1 MAAATN
7 RPEVAPADA
16 HNLRLA
22 ANVRPEG
29 WVDPQPAPRYN
40 LVVIG
45 AGTAGLVC
53 AAGAAGLGAKVALV
67 ERNLMG
73 GDCLNF
79 GCVPSKALIR
89 AASAAAAIREAQ
101 RMGVVTTASPIQ
113 VDFAR
118 AMERMRQIRA
128 DLSSTDSAARFAG
141 LGVDVFLGEAR
152 FGGPDRLEVG
162 GRGLSF
168 KRAVIATGARATAP
182 PIPGLEGSG
191 YLTNET
197 VFSLTTMPPRIAI
210 IGGGPLGC
218 ELAQAFRRFG
228 ADVTIL
234 EVMNQ
239 ILIREDRDAAM
250 RVEAAMVREGVRIVT
265 DCKIVAV
272 ERRGSEKVIRY
283 ERAGAPDESVV
294 DEILIGAGRSPNVE
308 GLNLESAGV
317 EYDRQ
322 RGVVV
327 DDYLRTSNHNIFAAG
342 DICTAYRF
350 THVADAMARIVIRNA
365 LFMGR
370 ARADRLTIPW
380 CTYTDPEIAQ
390 VGLSEAEA
398 VSRGLRIK
406 TFTQE
411 LGAVDRAVI
420 DGQTEGFIKVRVA
433 EASDRI
439 VGATVVATHASEMIS
454 EITVAMAG
462 RLGLGAIANIIH
474 PYPTQADGIRKLGD
488 AYNRTRLTPRL
499 KRIFEWWMAWTR

>member
-1 MAAATN
+1 M
-7 RPEVAPADA
+7 
-16 HNLRLA
+16 
-22 ANVRPEG
+22 
-29 WVDPQPAPRYN
+29 
-40 LVVIG
+40 
-45 AGTAGLVC
+45 
-53 AAGAAGLGAKVALV
+53 
-67 ERNLMG
+67 
-73 GDCLNF
+73 
-79 GCVPSKALIR
+79 PS
-89 AASAAAAIREAQ
+89 
-101 RMGVVTTASPIQ
+101 
-113 VDFAR
+113 
-118 AMERMRQIRA
+118 
-128 DLSSTDSAARFAG
+128 
-141 LGVDVFLGEAR
+141 
-152 FGGPDRLEVG
+152 
-162 GRGLSF
+162 
-168 KRAVIATGARATAP
+168 
-182 PIPGLEGSG
+182 
-191 YLTNET
+191 
-197 VFSLTTMPPRIAI
+197 RIAI

-272 ERRGSEKVIRY
+272 DRRGNEKVIRY
-283 ERAGAPDESVV
+283 ERAGAPGESVV
-294 DEILIGAGRSPNVE
+294 DEILIGAGRSPNVD

-322 RGVVV
+322 KGVVV
-327 DDYLRTSNHNIFAAG
+327 DDHLRTSNHNIFAAG
-342 DICTAYRF
+342 DICTAHRF

-390 VGLSEAEA
+390 VGFSEAEA
-398 VSRGLRIK
+398 VSRALRIK

-411 LGAVDRAVI
+411 FGTVDRAVI

-433 EASDRI
+433 EGSDRI